1 MSIANNHLSD
11 LANKGRFG
19 DTEVRIID
27 NDYAHVNKAEAV
39 VIDEYGDMGKQW
51 VKDAGAGT
59 LNPETG

>member
-1 MSIANNHLSD
+1 MSTIANNHLSE

-39 VIDEYGDMGKQW
+39 VID
-51 VKDAGAGT
+51 
-59 LNPETG
+59 